1 MRLETKV
8 ADADGSDTSSV
19 VTGHEGSGGGADDD
33 SIVDGGMVGA
43 GIGPV
48 QLLSRIRL
56 FATSQTAARQASLS
70 ITNSWSLLKL
80 TSIESVMPSN
90 HLILCRPLFL
100 LPSIFPSIKVM
111 LQMRR
116 PVWMM
121 DGSEWE
127 LGVVVG
133 ADVDDTIH
141 VDF

>member
-19 VTGHEGSGGGADDD
+19 VNGHEGSGGGADDD

-80 TSIESVMPSN
+80 TSIKLVIPSTISSPVVPFSC
-90 HLILCRPLFL
+90 LQ
-100 LPSIFPSIKVM
+100 SFPAS
-111 LQMRR
+111 RSCYR
-116 PVWMM
+116 
-121 DGSEWE
+121 
-127 LGVVVG
+127 
-133 ADVDDTIH
+133 
-141 VDF
+141 

>member
-19 VTGHEGSGGGADDD
+19 VNGHKGSGGGADDD

-43 GIGPV
+43 GISPV

-90 HLILCRPLFL
+90 HLVLCRPLFL

-111 LQMRR
+111 L
-116 PVWMM
+116 
-121 DGSEWE
+121 
-127 LGVVVG
+127 
-133 ADVDDTIH
+133 
-141 VDF
+141 